1 MFVGRH
7 VSFGTLLAHSEN
19 SYANVSLGKSD
30 AHPQTTFNVFASVP
44 TGRGSTLTVQHAHIT
59 SYGTAPQTRS
69 SLLGSIRLWRAADL
83 VGSVTRNR
91 SVEDSGLEVSLGV
104 TVSLG
109 SRTVASASAV
119 RARAVTQ
126 AAVDVQRPLPVG
138 TGFGYQF
145 RAEGGDHRV
154 VSGMAQYQGDYG
166 RYEVRRNAVG
176 STTTTSANVA
186 GGIVAIGGGIH
197 ATRPV
202 RNSYA
207 LVRVPGVEGVR
218 TYSSNQEVG
227 RTSRRGSLLVPDLLP
242 YYGNQ
247 LAISDTDIPLD
258 YEVPGV
264 QLTLAPPYRGGAV
277 AVFPVRRTQR
287 ITGSIR
293 VLTPQ
298 GEQRPSYGTLT
309 VNAGGETFTSPLG
322 ADGEF
327 YFENVKPGRH
337 TAVVA
342 QGDATCSLTIDFP
355 AVDDPTV
362 TLGVLQCSVSA
373 GR

>member
-1 MFVGRH
+1 
-7 VSFGTLLAHSEN
+7 
-19 SYANVSLGKSD
+19 
-30 AHPQTTFNVFASVP
+30 
-44 TGRGSTLTVQHAHIT
+44 
-59 SYGTAPQTRS
+59 
-69 SLLGSIRLWRAADL
+69 LWRAADL
-83 VGSVTRNR
+83 VGTVTRIR
-91 SVEDSGLEVSLGV
+91 SLEGSGLEASLGV
-104 TVSLG
+104 TVGFG
-109 SRTVASASAV
+109 SRTVASVSGV
-119 RARAVTQ
+119 RARGATQ
-126 AAVDVQRPLPVG
+126 ASVDVQRPLPVG
-138 TGFGYQF
+138 TGYGYQF
-145 RAEGGDHRV
+145 RADAGDQRV
-154 VSGMAQYQGDYG
+154 ISGMAQYQGDYG

-176 STTTTSANVA
+176 STTTTTVNVA
-186 GGIVAIGGGIH
+186 GGVVAIGGGLH

-207 LVRVPGVEGVR
+207 LVRVPGLEGVR

-227 RTSRRGSLLVPDLLP
+227 RTGRRGSLLVPDLLP

-293 VLTPQ
+293 LLTPQ

-309 VNAGGETFTSPLG
+309 VDAAGETFTSPLG
-322 ADGEF
+322 AEGEF

-337 TAVVA
+337 AAVVA
-342 QGDATCSLTIDFP
+342 QGDVTCRLTIEFP
-355 AVDDPTV
+355 ASDDPAV
-362 TLGVLQCSVSA
+362 TLGVLPCSVSA
-373 GR
+373 GRLSWPASWLLPLWCWRAEAAPRRRNARFPRRRSISEPTPCSRPRRPTRPPPLPTTATAARDSS

>member
-1 MFVGRH
+1 
-7 VSFGTLLAHSEN
+7 
-19 SYANVSLGKSD
+19 
-30 AHPQTTFNVFASVP
+30 
-44 TGRGSTLTVQHAHIT
+44 
-59 SYGTAPQTRS
+59 
-69 SLLGSIRLWRAADL
+69 
-83 VGSVTRNR
+83 
-91 SVEDSGLEVSLGV
+91 
-104 TVSLG
+104 
-109 SRTVASASAV
+109 V
-119 RARAVTQ
+119 RARGATQ

-166 RYEVRRNAVG
+166 RYEVRRNAIG
-176 STTTTSANVA
+176 STTTTSVNVA
-186 GGIVAIGGGIH
+186 GGLVAIGGGIH

-242 YYGNQ
+242 YYGNL

-264 QLTLAPPYRGGAV
+264 QQILAPPYRGGAV

-293 VLTPQ
+293 VITAQ

-309 VNAGGETFTSPLG
+309 VDAGGETFTSPLG
-322 ADGEF
+322 AEGEF

-337 TAVVA
+337 SAVVA
-342 QGDATCSLTIDFP
+342 LGDAACSLTIDFP
-355 AVDDPTV
+355 AVDDPAV

-373 GR
+373 AR